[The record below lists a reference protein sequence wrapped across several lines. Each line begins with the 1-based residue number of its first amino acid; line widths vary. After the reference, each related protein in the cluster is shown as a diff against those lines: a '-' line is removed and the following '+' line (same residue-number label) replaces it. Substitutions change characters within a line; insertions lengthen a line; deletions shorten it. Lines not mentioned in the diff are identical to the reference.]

1 MVCWTTARCFSK
13 DGSKTL
19 CRPPID
25 RLSVLRLDGD
35 MYESAVQALDTLYD
49 KVSPGGFGR
58 VAKLV
63 EMATAVISDGQVTGS
78 SGQIK

>member
-35 MYESAVQALDTLYD
+35 MYESTVQALDTLYD
-49 KVSPGGFGR
+49 KVSPGGF
-58 VAKLV
+58 
-63 EMATAVISDGQVTGS
+63 VIDDYILKSCAQTVDHFS
-78 SGQIK
+78 